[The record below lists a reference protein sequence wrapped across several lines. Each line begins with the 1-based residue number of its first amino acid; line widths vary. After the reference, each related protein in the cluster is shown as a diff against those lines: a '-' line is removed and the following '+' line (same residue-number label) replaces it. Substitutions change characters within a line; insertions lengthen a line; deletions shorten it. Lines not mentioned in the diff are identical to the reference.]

1 MAEIQVSESSID
13 EREVNLIDE
22 TQNLVTEEQDM
33 GNKSSDSLMMNSST
47 TQKFSSDE
55 SASLNVETSLHSL
68 IY

>member
-22 TQNLVTEEQDM
+22 TQSLVTKEQDI
-33 GNKSSDSLMMNSST
+33 GNQSSDSLMMNSST
-47 TQKFSSDE
+47 AQKFSSDE

>member
-22 TQNLVTEEQDM
+22 TQSLVTKEQDI
-33 GNKSSDSLMMNSST
+33 GNQSSDSLIMNSST

-55 SASLNVETSLHSL
+55 SASLNVEISLHSL

>member
-22 TQNLVTEEQDM
+22 TQSLVTKEQDI
-33 GNKSSDSLMMNSST
+33 GNQSSDSLIMNSST